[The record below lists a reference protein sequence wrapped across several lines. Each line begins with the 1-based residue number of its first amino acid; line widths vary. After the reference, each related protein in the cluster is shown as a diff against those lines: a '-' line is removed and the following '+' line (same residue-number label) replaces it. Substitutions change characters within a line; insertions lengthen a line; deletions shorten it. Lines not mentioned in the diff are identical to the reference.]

1 MSTFRISHS
10 LLILLTATAL
20 TACLGGS
27 GGSSSRDRAPDFS
40 LATLSSAPDQV
51 SGGDVLVTIEGDRES
66 IEDELSDLEFWVND
80 QQQTPLRTTW
90 RNGRLEVLLDGL
102 EEGENQLELH
112 HNRHGRLDR
121 RSHCGFA

>member
-1 MSTFRISHS
+1 MSTLRISHS

-51 SGGDVLVTIEGDRES
+51 SGGDVLVTIEGSVFKCTLKSVDTALADGTYGSWVPTPGQVDRLKEIFPQGVCDYS
-66 IEDELSDLEFWVND
+66 KPD
-80 QQQTPLRTTW
+80 Q
-90 RNGRLEVLLDGL
+90 GRPG
-102 EEGENQLELH
+102 
-112 HNRHGRLDR
+112 
-121 RSHCGFA
+121 A